1 MIERRPILDM
11 ISHLVL
17 ILGVLIVAFP
27 IYVAFV
33 ASTQTVEQ
41 SSMSPISLVPGDQFI
56 QNYSQVLGTGTT
68 RVAVAPVARMM
79 WVSLVS
85 ALAIAIG

>member
-27 IYVAFV
+27 LYVAFV
-33 ASTQTVEQ
+33 ASTQTVAQ
-41 SSMSPISLVPGDQFI
+41 SSMSPIWACSTAMAG
-56 QNYSQVLGTGTT
+56 
-68 RVAVAPVARMM
+68 
-79 WVSLVS
+79 
-85 ALAIAIG
+85 